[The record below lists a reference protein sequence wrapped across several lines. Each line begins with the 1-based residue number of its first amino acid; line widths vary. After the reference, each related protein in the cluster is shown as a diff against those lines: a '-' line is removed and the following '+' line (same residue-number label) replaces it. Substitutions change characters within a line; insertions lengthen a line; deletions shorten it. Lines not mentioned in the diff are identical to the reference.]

1 MAQATKTTDEQIE
14 ELILKGEQEILDG
27 IRAIEGLRGE
37 WSVRLTPRRLVIG
50 LVDKMG
56 NNCIEIYFGRDLF
69 EKKDTW
75 EAQIGSRGPFDLTPG
90 NERLVFFQDA
100 GLILGSDFIQ
110 ELEEKLNGDFMSAF
124 KEITE
129 TK

>member
-1 MAQATKTTDEQIE
+1 MVQAMTTEERIE
-14 ELILKGEQEILDG
+14 ELILKGEQEILAG

-56 NNCIEIYFGRDLF
+56 NNCIEIYFGRDF
-69 EKKDTW
+69 YEREDIW
-75 EAQIGSRGPFDLTPG
+75 EAQVGSRGPFDLTPG

-100 GLILGSDFIQ
+100 GLILGSDFTRDLK
-110 ELEEKLNGDFMSAF
+110 ERLNGDFMSDF